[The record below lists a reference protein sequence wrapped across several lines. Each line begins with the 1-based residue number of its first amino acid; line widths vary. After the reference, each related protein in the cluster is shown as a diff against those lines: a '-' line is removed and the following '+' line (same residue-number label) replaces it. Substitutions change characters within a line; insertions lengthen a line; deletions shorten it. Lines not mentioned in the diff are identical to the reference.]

1 MSENLTQQLHDDPL
15 RLILARL
22 DSIDSRIGGL
32 EDRMSGLEDRMSG
45 LEDRMTALE
54 EKVDRRLQETRPIWE
69 QVLAR
74 LGIIEGRMD
83 SLENEMRLG
92 FREVKTGLK
101 ILNEDILQV
110 RVAQR
115 DLETRTARLESES
128 AP

>member
-1 MSENLTQQLHDDPL
+1 MSENLTQQLPDDPL

-22 DSIDSRIGGL
+22 DSIDSR
-32 EDRMSGLEDRMSG
+32 MSGLEG
-45 LEDRMTALE
+45 RMTALE
-54 EKVDRRLQETRPIWE
+54 EKVDRRLQETRPIWV

-74 LGIIEGRMD
+74 LG
-83 SLENEMRLG
+83 SLETEMKSG

-115 DLETRTARLESES
+115 DLETRTARLETES
-128 AP
+128 TR

>member
-22 DSIDSRIGGL
+22 DSIDSRMGGL
-32 EDRMSGLEDRMSG
+32 ENRMTG

-54 EKVDRRLQETRPIWE
+54 EKVDRRLHETRPIWE

-74 LGIIEGRMD
+74 LDGIDGRLDKLDSRMD

-128 AP
+128 AR